1 MGSVVPREVLLLV
14 TLGRHF
20 TAENDKGQEW
30 NVLGSATAH
39 NLVLVLMTLL
49 NGCFDFLVPLS

>member
-49 NGCFDFLVPLS
+49 NGCFDVLAT